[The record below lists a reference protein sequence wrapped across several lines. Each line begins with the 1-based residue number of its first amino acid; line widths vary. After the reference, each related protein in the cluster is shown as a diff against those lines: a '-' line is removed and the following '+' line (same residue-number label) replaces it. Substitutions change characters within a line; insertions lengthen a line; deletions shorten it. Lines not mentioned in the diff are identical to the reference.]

1 MSDEKAAL
9 EAAALTKIQNAHQLL
24 QDAKVEAKDA
34 RKEAKDTV
42 DAATAHLK
50 GQVEQGVPQ
59 GTPAETANAVA
70 VKLQNIELAW
80 QNFEEAKAGA
90 KELRKAARDGVNAAR
105 QHLAQ
110 AVKDSKQLQLP
121 GMTP

>member
-1 MSDEKAAL
+1 MTASKQQL
-9 EAAALTKIQNAHQLL
+9 EAAALQQIQNAHELL
-24 QDAKVEAKDA
+24 VDAKVEARDA

-42 DAATAHLK
+42 EAAAAHLK
-50 GQVEQGVPQ
+50 AQIEGGVPS
-59 GTPAETANAVA
+59 GTPAEEANAIA
-70 VKLQNIELAW
+70 VKLQNVELAW
-80 QNFEEAKAGA
+80 QNYEEAKDGA
-90 KELRKAARDGVNAAR
+90 KELRKAAKEGVNAAR